1 MYKLNF
7 TISLNT
13 FTELQRYAKSL
24 SLSVPTV
31 IKFLLAEKSV
41 VFINNKNLFIKN
53 FNSCKYKETIG
64 STNAYGKLNKP
75 KKYSL
80 EVSEYIY
87 NIVLSIKEEFK
98 IKTNEV
104 VNNMIHM
111 GLSEKLYEFK
121 NDYANAIPYK
131 NIESVSKQF
140 NIPISNIFYEKLND
154 ISEITDIRINRII
167 SLIIG
172 NYLIEHYKD
181 FFDGQYYDD
190 TDERFYHYG
199 IWQKN
204 K

>member
-1 MYKLNF
+1 MKKLNF

-13 FTELQRYAKSL
+13 FTSLQRYAKSL

-41 VFINNKNLFIKN
+41 VFSNNKDLFIKN
-53 FNSCKYKETIG
+53 FNSCKYKETLG
-64 STNAYGKLNKP
+64 STNAYGKLNEP

-87 NIVLSIKEEFK
+87 ITVLSIKTEFK

-104 VNNMIHM
+104 VNNMIHI
-111 GLSEKLYEFK
+111 GLSEKLKDFY
-121 NDYANAIPYK
+121 NSYATPYK

-140 NIPISNIFYEKLND
+140 NIPISNVFYDKLDD
-154 ISEITDIRINRII
+154 ISQKTGIKTNKLI

-172 NYLIEHYKD
+172 NYLIEHYTD
-181 FFDGQYYDD
+181 FFEFGHYSDYYN
-190 TDERFYHYG
+190 RFYYG
-199 IWQKN
+199 IW
-204 K
+204 